1 MYILTS
7 AISVIQLWWT
17 IAYLVAY
24 TRIKQSLLLVQVV
37 QGVAFGLLFVF
48 LTIAIL
54 TNKPLH
60 GIFSGILL
68 LIGLVM
74 GFIWRRRNGIN
85 LLIDHYHGAM
95 IDVLLFRQP
104 KA

>member
-1 MYILTS
+1 MHILTS

-17 IAYLVAY
+17 VAYLVAY
-24 TRIKQSLLLVQVV
+24 TRIKQPLLLVQVV

-48 LTIAIL
+48 LTIAIM
-54 TNKPLH
+54 TQQQIG

-74 GFIWRRRNGIN
+74 GFIWRRRDGIN
-85 LLIDHYHGAM
+85 LLIEHYPRAM

-104 KA
+104 GK